1 MKKILSLALFIAI
14 AVGCFSSEPLEPI
27 PLSLPDGPIVNDGS
41 GGHRSPA
48 YPDECPI
55 KLYVDW
61 DEMILQVV
69 GISDSDVV
77 SFLICDSDDDVV
89 LFGNLS
95 QTISSID
102 ISSLIAGT
110 YHIEI
115 TFNGI
120 NYIGQIEIE

>member
-1 MKKILSLALFIAI
+1 MKKILFLVLFTAI
-14 AVGCFSSEPLEPI
+14 AVMSFGIEPLEPI
-27 PLSLPDGPIVNDGS
+27 PLSLSDDPITNVGS

-55 KLYVDW
+55 QLYVDW
-61 DEMILQVV
+61 DLQMLQFV
-69 GISDSDVV
+69 GISNSDAV
-77 SFLICDSDDDVV
+77 SYVICDSDNEVV

-110 YHIEI
+110 YCIEV
-115 TFNGI
+115 TFNGV
-120 NYIGQIEIE
+120 NYIGEFEIE

>member
-1 MKKILSLALFIAI
+1 MKKILFLVLFTAI
-14 AVGCFSSEPLEPI
+14 AVMSFGIEPLEPI
-27 PLSLPDGPIVNDGS
+27 PLSLSDDPITNVGS

-95 QTISSID
+95 QPTPSID